1 MNKSR
6 ASIAFLI
13 ATVFLAGCS
22 GSSRSKSTVTKVPET
37 AAPTVKAL
45 NPLTELDALAERV
58 KAVDYSR
65 LSINHDGIFAVV
77 LRDKVQGSIYTVGTF
92 TLWRWDGKVWNDVS
106 GSVADRPIDIQ
117 FFEPRAATGAKKVTS
132 YDFNEDGVVDFLVN
146 FDDAE
151 VGLNHDVGAILSN
164 RGGEWHWEYVQFLD
178 GTTQQ
183 AAMSWYYW
191 PDSNRLSIRDY
202 PPESMATDVTVNW
215 DPQREMFVADPNSY
229 TYYGD

>member
-1 MNKSR
+1 MKKSR
-6 ASIAFLI
+6 ARIGFLI
-13 ATVFLAGCS
+13 ATLLLVACS
-22 GSSRSKSTVTKVPET
+22 GKSGGNSADSTVPASTVP
-37 AAPTVKAL
+37 PVKAL
-45 NPLTELDALAERV
+45 NPLTELDALAKRV

-65 LSINHDGIFAVV
+65 LSINHDGIFAVI
-77 LRDKVQGSIYTVGTF
+77 LRDKIVGAVYTVGTF

-106 GSVADRPIDIQ
+106 GSVIDRPIDIQ
-117 FFEPRAATGAKKVTS
+117 FFEPRSTNGAKTVTS

-146 FDDAE
+146 FDDAAR
-151 VGLNHDVGAILSN
+151 GLNHDAGGILSN
-164 RGGEWHWEYVQFLD
+164 RSGEWHWEYVQFLD
-178 GTTQQ
+178 GTIEQ

-215 DPQREMFVADPNSY
+215 DPQREMFIADPNSY